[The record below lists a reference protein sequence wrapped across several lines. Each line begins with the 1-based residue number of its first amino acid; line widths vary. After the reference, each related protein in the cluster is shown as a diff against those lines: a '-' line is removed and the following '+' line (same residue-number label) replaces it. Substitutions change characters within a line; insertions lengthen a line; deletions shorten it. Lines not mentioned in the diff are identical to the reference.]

1 MTAFKLMY
9 AESGQDELTEL
20 TRTPDR
26 VLEYSGLIDQACG
39 IINLLRNLGGYE
51 VERVEKLPDNVIDR
65 WAFYDKADN
74 LVALMQIE
82 SYETE

>member
-1 MTAFKLMY
+1 
-9 AESGQDELTEL
+9 
-20 TRTPDR
+20 
-26 VLEYSGLIDQACG
+26 
-39 IINLLRNLGGYE
+39 
-51 VERVEKLPDNVIDR
+51 VEKLPDNVIDR